1 MLWFSNPTIPSS
13 FYAASTLNKQT
24 VILTTN
30 TTVMGIKFSIL
41 VHESTPTR
49 EILALAELLS
59 PATRWVSAKLT
70 LTTLVVSSSFYLPLL
85 EYTGLRS
92 LSSAHLSRHLIPS
105 LLRHLIGDSTL
116 QINKLTYTL
125 KLVSRIDPRNSFQHS
140 RSYVNVC
147 FYCILVVSTS

>member
-49 EILALAELLS
+49 EILALAELLLS
-59 PATRWVSAKLT
+59 VTCWVSVKLT

-92 LSSAHLSRHLIPS
+92 LSSLYIYQDVLFCH
-105 LLRHLIGDSTL
+105 
-116 QINKLTYTL
+116 Y
-125 KLVSRIDPRNSFQHS
+125 
-140 RSYVNVC
+140 
-147 FYCILVVSTS
+147 